1 MVNQKQQGSNLGT
14 TNYGT
19 SSVSSE
25 NDLQGKIMSALSS
38 DSGIDATNITIRMR
52 ENDMVEIC
60 GFVPRE
66 SMVILAEE
74 CVRRVE
80 GVKGEIDNDLKVRAN

>member
-1 MVNQKQQGSNLGT
+1 MQNNQTQHGSELGKNAGT
-14 TNYGT
+14 TGESMNTG
-19 SSVSSE
+19 
-25 NDLQGKIMSALSS
+25 LQEKIMSALRS
-38 DSGIDATNITIRMR
+38 DSGLDATNITIRMR

-74 CVRRVE
+74 CVRGVE
-80 GVKGEIDNDLKVRAN
+80 GVTGEIDNDLKVRAN